1 MEFDAADMNS
11 LITQCPNCQTAFHM
25 NAAQLSA
32 ADGNVRC
39 GACLHVFVAEENFLD
54 IAPGKTAFLDEVEPD
69 EVTDSDIE
77 TEYEPDLESENEH
90 EQALNQEQ
98 DLEAEPSNESSLGW
112 ELIDESNANEVEPET
127 EHDSDSPQQQQML
140 LDDDFDSDSDGRAE
154 PSLFAARRAALE
166 ADLHDEDD
174 PVRFSDDNRA
184 ALRSVDS
191 PVELN
196 SNFRLRVS
204 AVRLAAQV
212 FLFLVLFAGVAL
224 QLIWFNRDTLSMQ
237 AEWRPRLD
245 MLCTVFGCTVPP
257 QRDLTAIISDS
268 LEVRSHPGERG
279 ALLVNLS
286 FSNQA
291 AFAQP
296 FPALTLR
303 FTDTEQQLVASR
315 RFLPGEYLQEELHTM
330 DLMPPGTSV
339 QAQLDIVDPGTD
351 AVNYEVF
358 LGNLD

>member
-1 MEFDAADMNS
+1 M
-11 LITQCPNCQTAFHM
+11 
-25 NAAQLSA
+25 
-32 ADGNVRC
+32 
-39 GACLHVFVAEENFLD
+39 AEENLLD
-54 IAPGKTAFLDEVEPD
+54 VAAGDAAFFDEVEPD
-69 EVTDSDIE
+69 EVADSDTEIE
-77 TEYEPDLESENEH
+77 HENEDATVVEYEE
-90 EQALNQEQ
+90 QEQ
-98 DLEAEPSNESSLGW
+98 ELEAEQSTGSLLGW
-112 ELIDESNANEVEPET
+112 ELIDEPTDSDLEPEPEPEPEPELEPDFEPDT
-127 EHDSDSPQQQQML
+127 DPPDQQQML
-140 LDDDFDSDSDGRAE
+140 LDDDFDSDSNGRAE

-166 ADLHDEDD
+166 ADLRDEDD
-174 PVRFSDDNRA
+174 PVHFSDDNRA

-196 SNFRLRVS
+196 SNFRLQVS
-204 AVRLAAQV
+204 TVRLAGQV
-212 FLFLVLFAGVAL
+212 ALFLVLFASIAL
-224 QLIWFNRDTLSMQ
+224 QLLWFNRDTLSMQ
-237 AEWRPRLD
+237 AEWRPRLG
-245 MLCTVFGCTVPP
+245 MLCAVFGCTVPP
-257 QRDLTAIISDS
+257 QRDLTAISSDS

-303 FTDTEQQLVASR
+303 FTDIEQNLVASR
-315 RFLPGEYLQEELHTM
+315 RFLPGEYLQEELRSM
-330 DLMPPGTSV
+330 NLMPPGTSV